1 MEKDIGLISFFMH
14 FQQEKFEARRDYMYK
29 VHVAFGFHVNLYHS
43 YRGNSND
50 DKGFGGD
57 IRVIRN
63 TIDVLNKFNNSGVPV
78 KAVWDFENAFS
89 IEKILPEYAPD
100 ILSGVKER
108 VEKFGDETI
117 IMGYNNGF
125 LSAMDNEE
133 FKTSIDLAVSNSRNS
148 GILDTFGRF
157 YPMVRPQEV
166 MFTPSHVSLYN
177 ELSIRA
183 VCLYYSAVAFD
194 AFRTLIPQLPEK
206 YSYNPLWYKYKGEK
220 TIIIPMRNNGDLL
233 EHGSLK
239 NLARK
244 LHHKQLTGEIQTD
257 VLIFINLDA
266 DSEIWYGFNLPFLFK
281 KIPNING
288 IEGLV
293 NEIKCLDY
301 IVFDTPGNYLD
312 NHLPQHTIS
321 FNQDTADGSFDGYA
335 SWAEKPF
342 NHLIWTRIERAR
354 LIAKNIENLITV
366 TENRELLIEAEKLKE
381 KAFYYRI
388 KLLSTTHFGLSSP
401 VLNVV
406 REKAAL
412 DISRKMLDSINAAE
426 ALFIRD
432 IKSKESSLEAEVEAE
447 AEAAFDS
454 INLAKDTKNEI
465 SNMKANDFIKILF
478 YIINEDRRAYTH
490 FTINL
495 KEGLAAFPSQIH
507 IRDSSDTNVEAAFL
521 DIDFHK
527 DKSIKT
533 MKLFFSLT
541 GNEKLQR
548 YYLCISKDFTDKK
561 IQSPALKQNSPF
573 VKDYILSG
581 ENIIVRLNSK
591 DEICEISTGG
601 VLMGGA
607 DFLKHRIKYRH
618 NGEEK
623 EYSFKTLRK
632 EFLKPERHGNM
643 AGFRFS
649 GEISLPNQLSE
660 GFFTMDL
667 FIVKGIP
674 SLMARLDIQYPY
686 TEEKHEIYNE
696 YAALQRYCDDNW
708 IEVIPFQLNPEFE
721 GTSINVIKHNY
732 QEDMAAYD
740 LEDFKNADIKNEK
753 LDSFNNHITNGFVGV
768 SDGHKGLVI
777 ASDRFSMSSPA
788 FCPMRTKVVM
798 GRRFV
803 YMNPFGTYFGRQ
815 RHHTT
820 HGSGLGYLVS
830 LAASVQ
836 LKSLAPAFNGVRT
849 GFTLAMFPFKGNKPE
864 ITLYNQIRNFCD
876 SYNILIPSNQYIKIH
891 AEDSVSMNTG
901 NIQNQNSGKQRI
913 SRKKK
918 TSRNIPLSLKLKI
931 LFGGRF

>member
-1 MEKDIGLISFFMH
+1 
-14 FQQEKFEARRDYMYK
+14 MYK

-43 YRGNSND
+43 YRGDSND

-57 IRVIRN
+57 IRVIRK

-100 ILSGVKER
+100 ILAAVKER
-108 VEKFGDETI
+108 VEKSGDETI

-125 LSAMDNEE
+125 LSAMDKEE
-133 FKTSIDLAVSNSRNS
+133 FKASINLAVTNSRGS
-148 GILDTFGRF
+148 GILDTFGSC

-177 ELSIRA
+177 ELSIKA

-194 AFRTLIPQLPEK
+194 AFRTLIPLLPEK
-206 YSYNPLWYKYKGEK
+206 YSYNPLWYEYKGQK
-220 TIIIPMRNNGDLL
+220 TTIIPMRNNGDLL

-239 NLARK
+239 RLARK

-266 DSEIWYGFNLPFLFK
+266 DSEIWNGFNLPFLLK

-293 NEIKCLDY
+293 NEIKDLDY
-301 IVFDTPGNYLD
+301 IVFDTAGNYLE
-312 NHLPQHTIS
+312 NHLPQHTVS
-321 FNQDTADGSFDGYA
+321 FNQDTADGSFDGYS

-342 NHLIWTRIERAR
+342 NHLIWTRLERAR
-354 LIAKNIENLITV
+354 LIAKNTDFLMSLTESPDLQTKADKLI
-366 TENRELLIEAEKLKE
+366 
-381 KAFYYRI
+381 KAAFDYRI

-401 VLNVV
+401 VLNAA

-412 DISRKMLDSINAAE
+412 DISKEMLNSIFAAE
-426 ALFIRD
+426 ELFIREFESGKSYSGAAYDNIKMLKD
-432 IKSKESSLEAEVEAE
+432 IKNE
-447 AEAAFDS
+447 
-454 INLAKDTKNEI
+454 DTNIKNCEH
-465 SNMKANDFIKILF
+465 IKIPF
-478 YIINEDRRAYTH
+478 YIINEDNRAYTH
-490 FTINL
+490 FTVVL
-495 KEGLAAFPSQIH
+495 KEGLAAAPSQIH
-507 IRDSSDTNVEAAFL
+507 ICDSSNRTMESAFL
-521 DIDFHK
+521 DIDHHV
-527 DKSIKT
+527 DNSIKT
-533 MKLFFSLT
+533 LKLFFPLT
-541 GNEKLQR
+541 SKEKLQ
-548 YYLCISKDFTDKK
+548 YYCIFISEDITDEK
-561 IQSPALKQNSPF
+561 IQSAALKQNSPF

-581 ENIIVRLNSK
+581 DNIMVRLNSK
-591 DEICEISTGG
+591 DDICEIRSKGVRTGG
-601 VLMGGA
+601 T
-607 DFLKHRIKYRH
+607 DFLKHLIKYRH

-623 EYSFKTLRK
+623 EYRFKTLKK
-632 EFLKPERHGNM
+632 ELLKPEQHGNL

-649 GEISLPNQLSE
+649 GEIALPDQLSE
-660 GFFTMDL
+660 GSFTMDL

-696 YAALQRYCDDNW
+696 YAALQRYCDDGW
-708 IEVIPFQLNPEFE
+708 IEVIPFQLNPDFE
-721 GTSINVIKHNY
+721 GTTVSVIKHNY
-732 QEDMAAYD
+732 QEDTGTYD

-768 SDGHKGLVI
+768 SDGKKGLVI
-777 ASDRFSMSSPA
+777 AADRFSLSSPA

-798 GRRFV
+798 GRRSVFL
-803 YMNPFGTYFGRQ
+803 NPFGTYFGRQ

-849 GFTLAMFPFKGNKPE
+849 GFSLSLFPFEGNAPDGN
-864 ITLYNQIRNFCD
+864 LYRQLRNFCD
-876 SYNILIPSNQYIKIH
+876 SYNILMPPNQYIEIH
-891 AEDSVSMNTG
+891 TEDNVSMNQRS
-901 NIQNQNSGKQRI
+901 QNQNPGKQMF